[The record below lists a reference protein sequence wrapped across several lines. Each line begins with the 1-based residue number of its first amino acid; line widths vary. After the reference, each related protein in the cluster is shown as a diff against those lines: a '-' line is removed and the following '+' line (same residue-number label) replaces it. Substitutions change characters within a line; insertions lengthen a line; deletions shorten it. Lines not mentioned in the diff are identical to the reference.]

1 MNEGFDRS
9 RILHEDENCIVVD
22 KRIGEAMEGAKSG
35 VEDLGAILARALGT
49 RKNAAGKDFPPT
61 AVHRLDVPVSGCAL
75 FARNPAAL
83 AFLNTVFAEGRARK
97 TYWAVVEPPREGET
111 GEIAAEGKTVELVHW
126 LSVDAQTNKSHVHDE
141 EAPDRKRAVLR
152 YRVVGRGDRYLFLEI
167 ELITGRHHQIRAQLA
182 AVGLR
187 IKGDLKYGARRSEKG
202 GGIRLHA
209 RSLAFPDFS
218 RPEAFIQ
225 TVAEPPLGDA
235 LWAAFGAAAAG
246 GPGTGSS

>member
-9 RILHEDENCIVVD
+9 RILHEDENCVVVD

-35 VEDLGAILARALGT
+35 VEDLGAILAKALGV

-83 AFLNTVFAEGRARK
+83 AFLSTVFAEGRARK
-97 TYWAVVEPPREGET
+97 TYWAIVEPPRPGEAEGE
-111 GEIAAEGKTVELVHW
+111 APVEGKTVELVHW

-141 EAPDRKRAVLR
+141 EGPDRKRAVLR

-167 ELITGRHHQIRAQLA
+167 ELVTGRHHQIRAQLA

-209 RSLAFPDFS
+209 RSLAFPDFA
-218 RPEAFIQ
+218 RPEAFVQ
-225 TVAEPPLGDA
+225 TVAKVPADDA
-235 LWAAFGAAAAG
+235 LWAAFEAAAAG
-246 GPGTGSS
+246 GAGTS